1 MRILVSVQGKYGE
14 RIASNL
20 RENGP
25 AGWEV
30 EVLPLPARLPAV
42 IDDPS
47 EFLPSPMP
55 RADLLV
61 SLHESPGAADLIPD
75 IAQGCGARAVLAAV
89 DDQTACPPGLVNQIR
104 KRLDRMG
111 VAVSFPRPLCSFEGG
126 PHELLE
132 AFAERFGHPILSIRR
147 DGDRVLSVEGLRDAP
162 GGSARFVASVLPGAR
177 VREAGDTGA
186 LRHHHHPCLASMEI
200 VPDLND
206 TLMHL
211 SGYIVRAAIRAG
223 LKEKEQPP
231 CATGIP
237 ETDPPRRHR

>member
-1 MRILVSVQGKYGE
+1 VRILVSVQGKYGG
-14 RIASNL
+14 RIAVNL

-25 AGWEV
+25 PGWRV
-30 EVLPLPARLPAV
+30 EILSLPARLPAV

-47 EFLPSPMP
+47 EFLPTPMP
-55 RADLLV
+55 QADLLV

-89 DDQTACPPGLVNQIR
+89 DDQAACPPGLANQVR

-111 VAVSFPRPLCSFEGG
+111 IAYSFPRPLCSFEGG
-126 PHELLE
+126 PHELLR
-132 AFAERFGHPILSIRR
+132 AFAERFGRPILSIRH
-147 DGDRVLSVEGLRDAP
+147 DGDRVLSVEVLRDAP
-162 GGSARFVASVLPGAR
+162 CGSARFVATVLPGVR
-177 VREAGDTGA
+177 VREAAERGA

-211 SGYIVRAAIRAG
+211 SGYIVRAAIQAG
-223 LKEKEQPP
+223 LGKK
-231 CATGIP
+231 
-237 ETDPPRRHR
+237 